1 MVGSFHES
9 SSSASWYAAMFCHVS
24 RHHAHHQFML
34 WGCQPVQFCWSWP
47 DDYLRSTI
55 NDSIQEPN
63 RIRTLLFYIVFL
75 SSIGDQYPISKQT
88 HINATTNTGN
98 WMSECFLHNG
108 SSWRIFIWS
117 FETQHITQQMSSGFL
132 PFFNHFWCKKNSL
145 RSRVGQ
151 QKNWLLIPEGMT
163 SQSSWVGYDFL

>member
-9 SSSASWYAAMFCHVS
+9 SSSASWHAAMFCPVS

-47 DDYLRSTI
+47 MITCVPPYMIQSKSQIGLEHCFPIFHRRSI
-55 NDSIQEPN
+55 
-63 RIRTLLFYIVFL
+63 
-75 SSIGDQYPISKQT
+75 T
-88 HINATTNTGN
+88 HFKTNPHQSTKMGN

-132 PFFNHFWCKKNSL
+132 TISDEKNSL

-151 QKNWLLIPEGMT
+151 QRNWLLIQEGMT
-163 SQSSWVGYDFL
+163 SQSSWVGMTSYSYAWW